1 MDWINGFPGLLDFGL
16 GFFGF
21 LDVGFSGLLDFNW
34 FLDLDY
40 WFFWIW
46 TFGFLD
52 LDWFFVDVGFG
63 K

>member
-1 MDWINGFPGLLDFGL
+1 MDWINGFLDVWTLDLVFSDFWTLVFLDFWTLTG
-16 GFFGF
+16 
-21 LDVGFSGLLDFNW
+21 

-52 LDWFFVDVGFG
+52 LDWFFVDFGFG